1 MCIGVHKEKVKL
13 KEVIR
18 IESLCTIL
26 TKKRG
31 YKLQGIMS
39 HREQELRSYL
49 VRSAQTHVGV
59 CSQTP
64 VRLQKSSHLLLF
76 SEVGVWKEGGGGWT
90 S

>member
-31 YKLQGIMS
+31 YKLLRDNESQGAGTKV
-39 HREQELRSYL
+39 LYL
-49 VRSAQTHVGV
+49 LGLHKLMLVSVL
-59 CSQTP
+59 
-64 VRLQKSSHLLLF
+64 RLQ
-76 SEVGVWKEGGGGWT
+76 
-90 S
+90 